1 MDIVEAEYPIKDVL
15 ILVNILNPFIRYVYF
30 LWSKNAFPN
39 DYKIISEVV
48 AINNI
53 IAGPIVFLRGFL
65 GLRGNCSLVLLVA
78 GVMNDTLF

>member
-1 MDIVEAEYPIKDVL
+1 MMAK
-15 ILVNILNPFIRYVYF
+15 
-30 LWSKNAFPN
+30 
-39 DYKIISEVV
+39 YKIINSKLMIGKKK
-48 AINNI
+48 AATIAGISNKINKI